1 MRKGMPAFTLDEL
14 ILEHQS
20 TALLLFDE
28 RMRLLRL
35 NPAAEL
41 MLELNVSK
49 VIGCEPG
56 ELLPLAA
63 DFDAVLRRV
72 HESGQPL
79 TEHEMR
85 LSLEGE
91 RTITVDC
98 TVVPVNDAE
107 DRGYVLTELVQ
118 LDRHMAIT
126 RDESLMAQ
134 NETARALVRGL
145 AHEIRNPLGGLRGA
159 AQLLERQLVQ
169 GALTEYTDIIIRE
182 SDRLQRLLDRL
193 LGPRTPPQKR
203 EMNIHEVTER
213 VCALVSADTAPG
225 VDLVRDYDPGIPP
238 INADPELL
246 IQAALN
252 IARNAAQAV
261 RSNGSIRIRT
271 RVQRQFT
278 IAQRRHK
285 LVVRIEIVDDGPGV
299 PEHLLKSLFYPLVTG
314 RSDGTGLGLSIAQ
327 SLIYQ
332 HGGLV
337 EYVRD
342 GGLTK
347 FSILLPL
354 DDKV

>member
-1 MRKGMPAFTLDEL
+1 MPDFTLDRL
-14 ILEHQS
+14 ILENQS
-20 TALLLFDE
+20 TAWLLFDE
-28 RMRLLRL
+28 QLRLLRV

-41 MLELNVSK
+41 MLELSVSK
-49 VIGCEPG
+49 VIGDEPK
-56 ELLPLAA
+56 ELLPHAVE
-63 DFDAVLRRV
+63 FDATVRRV
-72 HESGQPL
+72 HASGQPL

-85 LSLEGE
+85 LTLEGE
-91 RTITVDC
+91 RVITVDC
-98 TVVPVNDAE
+98 TVVPVSDGE

-118 LDRHMAIT
+118 LDRHMRIT

-134 NETARALVRGL
+134 NETARTLVRGL

-159 AQLLERQLVQ
+159 AQLLERQLEP

-203 EMNIHEVTER
+203 ELNIHEVTER
-213 VCALVSADTAPG
+213 VCALVAADTPPG
-225 VDLVRDYDPGIPP
+225 VHLMRDYDPSIPLLY
-238 INADPELL
+238 ADPELL
-246 IQAALN
+246 IQATLN
-252 IARNAAQAV
+252 IVRNAAQAV
-261 RSNGSIRIRT
+261 ESDGSITIRT

-285 LVVRIEIVDDGPGV
+285 LVVRIDIIDDGPGV
-299 PEHLLKSLFYPLVTG
+299 PDDLLNSLFYPMVTG

-337 EYVRD
+337 EYTRD
-342 GGLTK
+342 GEQTK
-347 FSILLPL
+347 FCVFLPL
-354 DDKV
+354 DDAP